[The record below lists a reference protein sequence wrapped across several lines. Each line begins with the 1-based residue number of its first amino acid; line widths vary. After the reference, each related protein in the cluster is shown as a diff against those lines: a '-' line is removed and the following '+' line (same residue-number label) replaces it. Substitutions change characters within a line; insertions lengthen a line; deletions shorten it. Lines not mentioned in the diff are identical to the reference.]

1 MIYHISNIHR
11 IHVCMSYIP
20 SDVCG
25 AVHRLLRVVE
35 EHLHVTDDV
44 TGTFVEALPLPC
56 ADLIVSNTAPVN
68 NNVDMEI
75 KELILMKC
83 VAGDTHLLVKIII

>member
-1 MIYHISNIHR
+1 M
-11 IHVCMSYIP
+11 
-20 SDVCG
+20 
-25 AVHRLLRVVE
+25 
-35 EHLHVTDDV
+35 TDDV

-83 VAGDTHLLVKIII
+83 VAGDTHLLTHKESYHQQTDSKV